1 MVCCQ
6 IVKIKNVEYSLFR
19 FDLFIFID
27 NVDSNIGKS
36 ERDIED
42 KKEQR
47 NKIDIMRLLHVPKI
61 ERKPSEV
68 SSEIRDIFIRTSV
81 NSRSFQKSSSFARS
95 NYTVIT
101 DSIGAK

>member
-1 MVCCQ
+1 
-6 IVKIKNVEYSLFR
+6 
-19 FDLFIFID
+19 
-27 NVDSNIGKS
+27 
-36 ERDIED
+36 
-42 KKEQR
+42 
-47 NKIDIMRLLHVPKI
+47 MRLLHVPKI

-81 NSRSFQKSSSFARS
+81 NSRSFQKSSSFAKS